1 MKTPIATAPSI
12 VMRAGAEDS
21 ASDPAGA
28 VGPRIACG
36 VISRWRAET
45 VANR

>member
-1 MKTPIATAPSI
+1 MKAPI
-12 VMRAGAEDS
+12 
-21 ASDPAGA
+21 ASDPADA
-28 VGPRIACG
+28 ARPRIARG